1 MIYFHCKYLL
11 VFLSRVVFR
20 LEYLIL
26 TFFVFSPL
34 MFIFFFFSL
43 IARNSL
49 QGTHATVEDL
59 EEKSPKAS
67 FSPPICA
74 LKNISC
80 EVITSNYTQCFFPL
94 TQSVVQPYKTLIIK
108 DTHGF
113 YFILVSH
120 IIFFLMNI
128 KCQMQCKA
136 PGEEIAHKTA
146 LTILNKLSN
155 YSWDTKAVL
164 TLAAFAL
171 DYGEFW
177 QIAQAPSSDQL
188 AKSVGTLRRVPILL
202 KRPTLQKHRQ
212 SLIEL
217 NNVIKATLEVIECIF
232 ELEKLSNYDTKDVPA
247 LSTGVEHIPV
257 DVYWAIVT
265 VVASTTQFCCL
276 INDE

>member
-1 MIYFHCKYLL
+1 
-11 VFLSRVVFR
+11 
-20 LEYLIL
+20 
-26 TFFVFSPL
+26 
-34 MFIFFFFSL
+34 
-43 IARNSL
+43 
-49 QGTHATVEDL
+49 
-59 EEKSPKAS
+59 
-67 FSPPICA
+67 
-74 LKNISC
+74 
-80 EVITSNYTQCFFPL
+80 
-94 TQSVVQPYKTLIIK
+94 
-108 DTHGF
+108 
-113 YFILVSH
+113 
-120 IIFFLMNI
+120 
-128 KCQMQCKA
+128 MQCKT

-177 QIAQAPSSDQL
+177 QIAQAPASDQL